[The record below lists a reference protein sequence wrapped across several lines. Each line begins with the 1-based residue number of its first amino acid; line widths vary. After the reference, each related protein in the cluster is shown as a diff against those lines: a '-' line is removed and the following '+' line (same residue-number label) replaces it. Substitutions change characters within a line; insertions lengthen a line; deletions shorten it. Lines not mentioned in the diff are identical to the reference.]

1 MNHNRVH
8 PESNVCLCS
17 DTQDNNDA
25 IFPFQF
31 VYETLPAKLRYPKE
45 LQHYRCHIVTEG
57 AGFIKADSTQHLL
70 KAGDLIFI
78 RPGCSFSLTD
88 IRGLKY
94 LYISFT
100 GMNLNRAFA
109 DYGIV
114 NPVEVFSGFNKLID
128 QWMEALSVCN
138 ENNLTT
144 LTKGLIYYTLALL
157 PTEGRSEHHQS
168 NDVIAQIRSFIDCSY
183 GNSALSLDYIC
194 RMYNYHPNYI
204 SRRFHEATGSSFSEY
219 LEFCRISH
227 ARSLLLETE
236 LPVHDIAMG
245 VGYHN
250 AMYFSKVFRKN
261 TGASPSEYRKRN
273 RLGKLPQNGSA
284 GT

>member
-1 MNHNRVH
+1 MSQNANH
-8 PESNVCLCS
+8 PENNICFFS
-17 DTQDNNDA
+17 DTQNSNDA

-31 VYETLPAKLRYPKE
+31 VYETLPAKLCYPIE
-45 LQHYRCHIVTEG
+45 LQYYRCHIITEG
-57 AGFIKADSTQHLL
+57 AGYIEADSIQHPL
-70 KAGDLIFI
+70 KVGDLLFI
-78 RPGCSFSLTD
+78 RPGCSFSLTE

-94 LYISFT
+94 LYISFA
-100 GMNLNRAFA
+100 GINLNRTFA

-114 NPVEVFSGFNKLID
+114 NPVEIFSGFNKLIE

-144 LTKGLIYYTLALL
+144 LTKGLLYYTLALL
-157 PTEGRSEHHQS
+157 PTEDKSEPHQS
-168 NDVIAQIRSFIDCSY
+168 SNVIAQIRSFIDCSY

-227 ARSLLLETE
+227 AKSLLIETE

-245 VGYHN
+245 VGYRN

-261 TGASPSEYRKRN
+261 TGASPSEYRK
-273 RLGKLPQNGSA
+273 QQS
-284 GT
+284 